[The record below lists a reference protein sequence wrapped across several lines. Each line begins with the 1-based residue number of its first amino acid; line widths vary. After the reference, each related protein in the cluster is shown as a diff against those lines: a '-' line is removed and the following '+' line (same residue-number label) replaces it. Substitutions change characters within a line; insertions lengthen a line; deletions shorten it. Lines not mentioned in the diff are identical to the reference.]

1 MKLTDILILEYS
13 DKTIQTTIDRWKK
26 TSPQID
32 DNLARQVIQRF
43 DQIKSGL
50 SSKLQQ
56 VALSD
61 ELKTGQN
68 YLNIDK
74 YSWADMVN
82 LLRSLPEKE
91 DKIKK
96 DAIQMFVEKERM
108 DKGDVTSYVIRFMNN
123 RRNLKYALA
132 NGTEDGNYSKEEVQK
147 LVPKRLIPN
156 DAYLD
161 PRAWDF
167 GQMEHMLDALFPM
180 QAKVGEEGD
189 QNTATTDADKVYDK
203 DGIEIYKGDA
213 QHKCIAYNPSEGGR
227 KKYGWCIAQPSNT
240 MYDRYRFMEGTN
252 RMFYFVFDRSLPD
265 TDPYHAFVIHVGEG
279 NKKYWITDAK
289 NSGDKEFHPWEKLK
303 TTAPPVWPKIG
314 HLEHIFKYV
323 DPSKAE
329 ISGAA
334 MRGKRLSANDF
345 RELDYEDKQNYVQA
359 NAGSLSPE
367 ILKILDKELKNL
379 AINYGQKFPYAD
391 LKDNEGLAKRY
402 AAFRF
407 RHTNYSK
414 DPIPLPYVKFL
425 DDEAKQK
432 YLETFDD
439 NLTFEYIEKF
449 FGPKATENYVQKQLK
464 NLDYLP
470 PQAIKYI
477 KDPKQ
482 KQIFE
487 IYSKLFTPW
496 EFGKDT
502 NIGDEELSTSADMP
516 VQDINPKPITAKEW
530 NQLSPEERKV
540 ITNLA
545 EKVNGKEQ
553 YSTLLYALPYI
564 IEDKGRKLVLLPL
577 KGEDYSYE
585 DWVLVDEN
593 NKVVQKGIDGNTS
606 SVAGTPLISGYPD
619 FSSDPRR
626 VYPSSELE
634 INSGKSD
641 IKEIKINK
649 PFYLQKGNIYDIYEY
664 DGDYGKY
671 DYIFDGED
679 QGDYIFYHKNDE
691 DVHIFIPKDDLNNY
705 KISKSIN
712 QIKEIKV
719 NNPNP
724 LKQLMKDKGVDQ
736 KWFDKYIIRMDEL
749 TPEELQ
755 DLEYVSDRID
765 THLDNQDDEE
775 DFEEQFLRERLMHRA
790 GLL

>member
-1 MKLTDILILEYS
+1 MKLKDILQLNEYS

-26 TSPQID
+26 ASPQID

-74 YSWADMVN
+74 YSWSDMVN

-123 RRNLKYALA
+123 RRNLKYALS
-132 NGTEDGNYSKEEVQK
+132 NGTEDGNYSKEEVQA

-161 PRAWDF
+161 PRTWNF

-303 TTAPPVWPKIG
+303 TTAQPVWPKIG
-314 HLEHIFKYV
+314 DLEHIFKYV

-367 ILKILDKELKNL
+367 ILQILDKELKNL

-470 PQAIKYI
+470 PSAIKYI
-477 KDPKQ
+477 RDPKQ

-516 VQDINPKPITAKEW
+516 VQCINPKPITAKEW

-593 NKVVQKGIDGNTS
+593 NKVIQKGIDGNTS

-619 FSSDPRR
+619 FHSDPRR

-634 INSGKSD
+634 INGGKD
-641 IKEIKINK
+641 N
-649 PFYLQKGNIYDIYEY
+649 L
-664 DGDYGKY
+664 
-671 DYIFDGED
+671 
-679 QGDYIFYHKNDE
+679 
-691 DVHIFIPKDDLNNY
+691 
-705 KISKSIN
+705 
-712 QIKEIKV
+712 KEIKV
-719 NNPNP
+719 NNPLLSNVKK
-724 LKQLMKDKGVDQ
+724 LFNQ
-736 KWFDKYIIRMDEL
+736 KYEAPKYGYDGTLSGEVEDNFITPNNITWGDDNFLIDLFDEL
-749 TPEELQ
+749 PTTELNRLNKFLLDYESPEDVE
-755 DLEYVSDRID
+755 IW
-765 THLDNQDDEE
+765 DDEE
-775 DFEEQFLRERLMHRA
+775 TFEEQFLRERLMHRA
-790 GLL
+790 GLI